1 MVSTMGQY
9 PKGRTMGQYPTG
21 GTIGQYPTAMGSTM
35 GQYVREAQ
43 WGSIQRVGQ
52 WENNNKWRNMQ
63 R

>member
-21 GTIGQYPTAMGSTM
+21 GTIGQYPTATGRTI

-43 WGSIQRVGQ
+43 WGSIQGKLNGAVSNG
-52 WENNNKWRNMQ
+52 
-63 R
+63 